1 MQIDDAAAILAGAD
15 FFEICTDE
23 ERRMLAFASERKR
36 YAAGSVIMTS
46 GEVPGGAQVLI
57 SGSISISPDSNA
69 EPNPYVVSQPG
80 AVISAMA
87 LLTERPREVTV
98 KAISVVET
106 LFVPRNSFLKLVNE
120 SPELAKRAAASIR
133 RDLISF
139 MSAVTPMRKKIKK
152 D

>member
-1 MQIDDAAAILAGAD
+1 MQIEDAASVLASAE
-15 FFEICTDE
+15 FFGICTDE

-36 YAAGSVIMTS
+36 YAAGSVILTS

-98 KAISVVET
+98 KAIGVVET

-120 SPELAKRAAASIR
+120 SPELAKRASSRIR
-133 RDLISF
+133 RDLVSF
-139 MSAVTPMRKKIKK
+139 VSAVTPMRKKIKK